1 MNTPPV
7 TAFAETAAL
16 YYLITEDLDEARRVI
31 GDMLPG
37 EREAYAEQLARLR
50 TMIGQSCEACGAATP
65 ASEGVTVRPLGPDR
79 RYLCGTCADATRAPR
94 KGGA

>member
-37 EREAYAEQLARLR
+37 ERRMYAEQLERLR
-50 TMIGQSCEACGAATP
+50 AMVGESCEECGELTTAAE
-65 ASEGVTVRPLGPDR
+65 SVMVRPLGPDR
-79 RYLCGTCADATRAPR
+79 LYFCRACANVPA
-94 KGGA
+94 KGGESR